1 MTINPDFVLREFAGE
16 WILVSIAENAENK
29 RILYLNEIGKD
40 IYSHLQEGL
49 EGDALIAALQ
59 EEYEAEAEVLQQ
71 DVEEYLQLLR
81 SYKVIVD

>member
-1 MTINPDFVLREFAGE
+1 MTINPDFILREFAGE
-16 WILVSIAENAENK
+16 WILVSIAENEENK

-59 EEYEAEAEVLQQ
+59 EEYEAEADVLQQ
-71 DVEEYLQLLR
+71 DVEEFVQILR
-81 SYKVIVD
+81 SYRVVID